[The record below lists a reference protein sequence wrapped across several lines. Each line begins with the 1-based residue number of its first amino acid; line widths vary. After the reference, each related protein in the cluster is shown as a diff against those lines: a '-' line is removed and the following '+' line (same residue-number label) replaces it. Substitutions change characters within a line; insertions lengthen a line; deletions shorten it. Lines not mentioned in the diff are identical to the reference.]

1 MKFILTILALFIGQS
16 VSEQN
21 VSTNN
26 PSMKNDIAD
35 TWNYDL
41 IALLKKA
48 QNGDDSDLNTFIQHF
63 APFAAVSENQSKL
76 WVLRPFRIADYSG
89 QRQILSDRPD
99 SDDFQWGITVA
110 SLINSRS
117 VVSHLHLPYG
127 KDFSGL
133 QVDGMDIEILKADG
147 TTIATNEAEL
157 FFKLSGK
164 DKPDDIDRAFASL
177 CNKQYPEPVRISAED
192 IP

>member
-1 MKFILTILALFIGQS
+1 MKFILTLLALFIGQS
-16 VSEQN
+16 IAKQC

-26 PSMKNDIAD
+26 PIMKNDIAD
-35 TWNYDL
+35 TWNYNL

-48 QNGDDSDLNTFIQHF
+48 QNGDDSALNAYVHQFV
-63 APFAAVSENQSKL
+63 PFTAVSGNQSKL

-89 QRQILSDRPD
+89 QRQILSERPD

-110 SLINSRS
+110 SLINNRS

-133 QVDGMDIEILKADG
+133 QVDNMDVEILMVDG
-147 TTIATNEAEL
+147 TSIETNEAEL

-164 DKPDDIDRAFASL
+164 YKTEDIDRAFASL
-177 CNKQYPEPVRISAED
+177 CNKQYPEPVRISTKD